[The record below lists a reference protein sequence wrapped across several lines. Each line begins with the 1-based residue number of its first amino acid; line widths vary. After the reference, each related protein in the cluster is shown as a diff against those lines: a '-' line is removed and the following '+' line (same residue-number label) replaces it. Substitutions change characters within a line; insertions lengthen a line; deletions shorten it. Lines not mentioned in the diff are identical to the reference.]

1 MKLSSTGIISSH
13 QTEQARQIFLGR
25 IQSPAHA
32 LPPHALPQSQKYPS
46 REFSE
51 LKMQSFA
58 INNRAKLPFAAKI
71 SQENTICAS

>member
-32 LPPHALPQSQKYPS
+32 LPQSQKYPS

-51 LKMQSFA
+51 LKTQSFA